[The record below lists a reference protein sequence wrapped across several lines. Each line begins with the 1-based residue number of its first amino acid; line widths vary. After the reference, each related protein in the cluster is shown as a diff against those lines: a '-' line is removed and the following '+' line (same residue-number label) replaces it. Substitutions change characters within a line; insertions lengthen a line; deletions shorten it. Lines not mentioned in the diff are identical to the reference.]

1 MIEMNADV
9 VNQSECSMQNL
20 DCRETDAIATG
31 MFGSKQLRISVF
43 NQMKQ
48 ECVQTRLAKRSTDAD
63 RDVMRNR

>member
-1 MIEMNADV
+1 
-9 VNQSECSMQNL
+9 MQNL